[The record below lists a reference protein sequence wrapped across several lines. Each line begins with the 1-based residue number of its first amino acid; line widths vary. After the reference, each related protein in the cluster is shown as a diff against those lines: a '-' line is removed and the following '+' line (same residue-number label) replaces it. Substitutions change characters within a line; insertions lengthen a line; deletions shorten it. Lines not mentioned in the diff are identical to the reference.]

1 MDSTSGRLSR
11 RRLLQY
17 GAGAAVVA
25 ALQPATLKTVSA
37 APRRGG
43 VLKMAWAS
51 SPLSIDPAYAVSGDE
66 YMITAAIY
74 DNLTRVDEK
83 FVVHRQLATG
93 WSSNG
98 PGDVWTFN
106 LRRGV
111 KFHHGRELN
120 ARDVVFTFERI
131 LDPKNGSPARTSFG
145 PVDKVEAV
153 DDYTVRFRLSIP
165 YADLPVS
172 LGTTYARIVPGDRA
186 ALIKTAPSGTGPFR
200 IVEFRPGAYTK
211 LVRNQNYWDSGRPY
225 LDELWQVNM
234 PAMTAQVAALTGG
247 SVHAMFEVPAS
258 FIPSL
263 QTPGVTLASVK
274 SPGFQPLTMNPAEKP
289 FNDARVRQALK
300 YLVDREAL
308 IKAVWQGNATVGEDH
323 SVPSFSPYYAPTTP
337 AHTYDPNKAKA
348 LLAEAGYPNG
358 LNIEMWTSNERVGL
372 QEVAVAY
379 QQMAAPGGV
388 KVDVKTVPWSVH
400 VATVY
405 KKKPFYANNW
415 FGRASIDETLYP
427 YFRTGG
433 GFNDGYSNKDV
444 DTLLDTGRATIDT
457 KKRKALYARAE
468 QAIHVD
474 GPWVVPYFTMYVAAT
489 RSNVKGIAVHPLRW
503 WDFREA
509 YIEG

>member
-1 MDSTSGRLSR
+1 M
-11 RRLLQY
+11 QY
-17 GAGAAVVA
+17 GAAAAAAA
-25 ALQPATLKTVSA
+25 ALQPVTLAGSGAASA
-37 APRRGG
+37 APKRGG
-43 VLKMAWAS
+43 TLKIAWAS

-83 FVVHRQLATG
+83 FVVHPQLASG
-93 WSSNG
+93 WSSNAH
-98 PGDVWTFN
+98 GDVWTFN

-131 LDPKNGSPARTSFG
+131 LDPKNGSPARTSVG
-145 PVDKVEAV
+145 PIDKIEAA

-165 YADLPVS
+165 YADLPIS
-172 LGTTYARIVPGDRA
+172 LGTTYARILPADRA

-200 IVEFRPGAYTK
+200 LAEFRPGAYTRM
-211 LVRNQNYWDSGRPY
+211 VRFQNYWDPGRPY
-225 LDELWQVNM
+225 LDELWEVNM
-234 PAMTAQVAALTGG
+234 PAMAAQVAALTGG

-258 FIPSL
+258 YMPAL
-263 QTPGVTLASVK
+263 QTPGVSVVSVK
-274 SPGFQPLTMNPAEKP
+274 SPGFQPLTMNNAEKP

-300 YLVDREAL
+300 YLVDRDAL
-308 IKAVWQGNATVGEDH
+308 IKAVWQGHASTGEDH
-323 SVPSFSPYYAPTTP
+323 SVPSFSPYYAATTP
-337 AHTYDPNKAKA
+337 THTYDVAKAKS
-348 LLAEAGYPNG
+348 LLAEAGYGSG
-358 LNIEMWTSNERVGL
+358 LNIELWTSNERVGL
-372 QEVAVAY
+372 QELAVAY
-379 QQMAAPGGV
+379 QQMAAPAGV
-388 KVDVKTVPWSVH
+388 RIDVKNVPWSVH

-433 GFNDGYSNKDV
+433 GFNDAYSNKDV
-444 DTLLDTGRATIDT
+444 DMLLDTGRATTDF
-457 KKRKALYARAE
+457 KKRKEFYARAE
-468 QAIHVD
+468 QVIHVD
-474 GPWVVPYFTMYVAAT
+474 GPWVVPYFTMYTAAM

-509 YIEG
+509 YFEG

>member
-1 MDSTSGRLSR
+1 MLSR

-17 GAGAAVVA
+17 GAAAAAAA
-25 ALQPATLKTVSA
+25 ALQPVTLAGSGAASA
-37 APRRGG
+37 APKRGG
-43 VLKMAWAS
+43 TLKIAWAS

-83 FVVHRQLATG
+83 FVVHPQLASG
-93 WSSNG
+93 WSSNAH
-98 PGDVWTFN
+98 GDVWTFN

-131 LDPKNGSPARTSFG
+131 LDPKNGSPARTSVG
-145 PVDKVEAV
+145 PIDKIEAA

-165 YADLPVS
+165 YADLPIS
-172 LGTTYARIVPGDRA
+172 LGTTYARILPADRA

-200 IVEFRPGAYTK
+200 LAEFRPGAYTRM
-211 LVRNQNYWDSGRPY
+211 VRFQNYWDPGRPY
-225 LDELWQVNM
+225 LDELWEVNM
-234 PAMTAQVAALTGG
+234 PAMAAQVAALTGG

-258 FIPSL
+258 YMPAL
-263 QTPGVTLASVK
+263 QTPGVSAVSVK
-274 SPGFQPLTMNPAEKP
+274 SPGFQPLTMNNAEKP

-300 YLVDREAL
+300 YLVDRDAL
-308 IKAVWQGNATVGEDH
+308 IKAVWQGHASTGEDH
-323 SVPSFSPYYAPTTP
+323 SVPSFSPYYAATTP
-337 AHTYDPNKAKA
+337 THTYDVAKAKS
-348 LLAEAGYPNG
+348 LLAEAGYGSG
-358 LNIEMWTSNERVGL
+358 LNIELWTSNERVGL
-372 QEVAVAY
+372 QELAVAY
-379 QQMAAPGGV
+379 QQMAAPAGV
-388 KVDVKTVPWSVH
+388 RIDVKNVPWSVH

-433 GFNDGYSNKDV
+433 GFNDAYSNKDV
-444 DTLLDTGRATIDT
+444 DMLLDTGRATTDF
-457 KKRKALYARAE
+457 KKRKEFYARAE
-468 QAIHVD
+468 QVIHVD
-474 GPWVVPYFTMYVAAT
+474 GPWVVPYFTMYTAAM

-509 YIEG
+509 YFEG